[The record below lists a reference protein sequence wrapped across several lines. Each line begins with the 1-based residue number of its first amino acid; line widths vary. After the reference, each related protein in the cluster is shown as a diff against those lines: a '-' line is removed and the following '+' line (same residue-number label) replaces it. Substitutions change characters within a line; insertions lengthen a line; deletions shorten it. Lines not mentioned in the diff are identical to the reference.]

1 MERGEGIIL
10 LEDECHLLWGD
21 GCGMVWGKR
30 NAAIVV
36 PMTNERERQT
46 YYGAITLLTKTVH
59 LQERPVGDGVNTV
72 AYLQWCQSLYPDKKL
87 LLLWDGASYHRGQEM
102 QTLLAQENA
111 GVAEADWKIPCVP
124 FAPNAP
130 EQNPLEDVWV
140 KGKTSLRKHFAVNTT
155 FAAVKT
161 CFSTFLRALNFESIK
176 CGWYWPD
183 PQMI

>member
-1 MERGEGIIL
+1 MIIL

-21 GCGMVWGKR
+21 VCGMVWGKR
-30 NAAIVV
+30 NTPIAV

-46 YYGAITLLTKTVH
+46 YYGAINLLTKTVH

-102 QTLLAQENA
+102 QTFLAHENA
-111 GVAEADWKIPCVP
+111 GLAEAAWKITCVP

-130 EQNPLEDVWV
+130 EQNPLEDLWL
-140 KGKTSLRKHFAVNTT
+140 KGKTYLRKHFAVNKT
-155 FAAVKT
+155 FAAVKN
-161 CFSTFLRALNFESIK
+161 CFSTFLRSLNFVSVK
-176 CGWYWPD
+176 CSWYWPD